1 MPRRS
6 VFVVALVTG
15 ALALSACG
23 GGSDDRP
30 SLSSQR
36 EPTNVTTSTTLP
48 PYMSQVAQA
57 SVLLIA
63 IYNTPGASTPAREYP
78 NPWYVNNQREKQFA
92 VPLVFLVTG
101 HQGNWYRVLLPTRP
115 NGSQGWVRARDVRI
129 TAFPYRITVE
139 LAAHRITVYNGE
151 SVLLQEP
158 VAIGKASTPT
168 PTGRYYLRILW
179 KAPDPNTVY
188 GPYAYGLSG
197 YSNVLTSFDGG
208 DGELGIHGNDDASV
222 LGQSVTHGCVRMS
235 NASITRLSGILPL
248 GTPVDIVA

>member
-1 MPRRS
+1 MRRRS

-15 ALALSACG
+15 ALALGACS
-23 GGSDDRP
+23 GGSDNRP
-30 SLSSQR
+30 SLVNQR
-36 EPTNVTTSTTLP
+36 EPTNVTPSTSLP

-57 SVLLIA
+57 SVA
-63 IYNTPGASTPAREYP
+63 GVYIYDTPSLAKPTNLFP
-78 NPWYVNNQREKQFA
+78 NPWYVNNQRDPRFA

-101 HQGNWYRVLLPTRP
+101 QHGSWYRVLLPTRP

-151 SVLLQEP
+151 SILLQEP
-158 VAIGKASTPT
+158 VAVGKPSTPT
-168 PTGRYYLRILW
+168 PPGRYFLRILW
-179 KAPDPNTVY
+179 KAPNPNTVY

-222 LGQSVTHGCVRMS
+222 LGQSITHGCVRMS

>member
-6 VFVVALVTG
+6 VFVVALVTS

-23 GGSDDRP
+23 AGSDNRP

-48 PYMSQVAQA
+48 AYMSQVAQA
-57 SVLLIA
+57 SVLA
-63 IYNTPGASTPAREYP
+63 VSIYDSPNAPKPSNVFP
-78 NPWYVNNQREKQFA
+78 NPWYVNDQHEQRFA

-101 HQGNWYRVLLPTRP
+101 HQGSWYRVLLPTRP
-115 NGSQGWVRARDVRI
+115 NGSQGWIRAREVRI
-129 TAFPYRITVE
+129 TAFSYRIKVE
-139 LAAHRITVYNGE
+139 LSAHRITVFNGE
-151 SVLLQEP
+151 SILLQET
-158 VAIGKASTPT
+158 VAVGKPSTPT
-168 PTGRYYLRILW
+168 PPGRYFLRILW

-208 DGELGIHGNDDASV
+208 DGELGIHGNNDASV
-222 LGQSVTHGCVRMS
+222 LGQSITHGCVRMS